1 MNGWIDGDYMEQ
13 ESRGVFCCWFNRP
26 PLHPL
31 QEKKNETEEKNNLRK
46 PGNDTAISLKNSAGT
61 KECGTPTQLLAELS

>member
-1 MNGWIDGDYMEQ
+1 MAGSMVTTWNKKV
-13 ESRGVFCCWFNRP
+13 GVCFVAGSTDLLSIPFKK
-26 PLHPL
+26 
-31 QEKKNETEEKNNLRK
+31 KKNETEEKNNLRK